1 VWLQAL
7 LLFSNSEKGGT
18 QVTPRRSNSRIVQ
31 ERVTA
36 YGFLLPNILGLMI
49 FVFIPILYAFYVSL
63 HDWNALTPKIFVGF
77 RNYVTLLSDA
87 DWWHSVLRTL
97 LYSIVYVPL
106 LFCLALLSAVLVNA
120 LRGRTA
126 GVVRT
131 MFLLPFAIT
140 SVIAAIIALFLLD
153 PRSGLINELL
163 SLVGVGHQQFLG
175 SPSQA
180 IYCVIFTVLWINLG
194 YNMTIF
200 LSAIKEIPKDY
211 FEAAHIDGATRFQ
224 SFWNLTFPLLRETN
238 TFILIVTTI
247 ASFQVFDQIIVMTN
261 GGPVDATE
269 VSVLY
274 IYKEAFQMLHMGYS
288 SALAFV
294 LFIIIFAFS
303 MIQLKFVSA
312 NN

>member
-1 VWLQAL
+1 M
-7 LLFSNSEKGGT
+7 
-18 QVTPRRSNSRIVQ
+18 Q

-49 FVFIPILYAFYVSL
+49 FVFIPIVYAFYVSL
-63 HDWNALTPKIFVGF
+63 HDWNALTPKVFVGF
-77 RNYVTLLSDA
+77 QNYVTLMTDSK
-87 DWWHSVLRTL
+87 WWHSVLRTL
-97 LYSIVYVPL
+97 MYSVVYVPL
-106 LFCLALLSAVLVNA
+106 LFCLALLSAVIVNA
-120 LRGRTA
+120 LRGKTV
-126 GVVRT
+126 GIVRT
-131 MFLLPFAIT
+131 MFLLPFSIT
-140 SVIAAIIALFLLD
+140 SVIAAIIAMFLLD
-153 PRSGLINELL
+153 PRSGLINQLL
-163 SLVGVGHQQFLG
+163 SFAGIGRQQFLG

-211 FEAAHIDGATRFQ
+211 YEAAHMDGATRFQ
-224 SFWNLTFPLLRETN
+224 SFRYLTFPLLRETN

-261 GGPVDATE
+261 GGPIDATE

-294 LFIIIFAFS
+294 LFLIIFAFS
-303 MIQLKFVSA
+303 MIQLKLVSS
-312 NN
+312 NK